1 MTVLAIANRKGGVGK
16 TTLAVN
22 LGHGLAMAIEEQ
34 GKHVLIID
42 LDPQGNVCTVLG
54 ITAGEN
60 NVADVLTGECEL
72 DEALVSANRP
82 ADGLVRNNLWV
93 LPSSDKLADA
103 RAQLLSQFVMD
114 NVMNQIGGRKG
125 KKKSI
130 SLDSVLS
137 DRLGGARDAFAYI
150 VLDCPPSLD
159 MLGNAV
165 YEFADEVIVPVKTDF
180 LGVTGT
186 AQHTE
191 NIIDAQEHGIDIKV
205 SWIVP
210 TFVRGRERLARQMIK
225 ALKKGY
231 REAQVLDGIPQAV
244 AIEQAPAAG
253 GKTIFEYAPDHIAA
267 KAYWEIVEKVIA

>member
-22 LGHGLAMAIEEQ
+22 LAHGLAIAVQEQ
-34 GKHVLIID
+34 GQHVLLVD
-42 LDPQGNVCTVLG
+42 LDPQGNVCTALG
-54 ITAGEN
+54 IQAGEK

-72 DEALVSANRP
+72 DEALISASRP
-82 ADGLVRNNLWV
+82 ADGLERGNLWV
-93 LPSSDKLADA
+93 LPSSDRLADA

-125 KKKSI
+125 KKKGV

-137 DRLGGARDAFAYI
+137 DRLGEAREAFAYI
-150 VLDCPPSLD
+150 IMDCPPSLD
-159 MLGNAV
+159 ILSNAV
-165 YEFADEVIVPVKTDF
+165 YEFASEVIVPVKTDF

-210 TFVRGRERLARQMIK
+210 TFVRGRERLARQMME

-253 GKTIFEYAPDHIAA
+253 GQTIFEYAPDHVAA
-267 KAYWEIVEKVIA
+267 KAYWDIVEKVIV